1 MTFPDHVRPSAPAIS
16 LGGPLPYGFPGD
28 HQMSRRRGRPT
39 RAGTNRYELISCAFG
54 GHALAGTDVRTITPE
69 DGLIV
74 REFDGLRWY
83 RCLRCD
89 SWIPRPSPD
98 APVRDTLPP
107 RADIAVPLRGRGL
120 RDRYVLRLIA
130 VERAVHVVVLSGL
143 AVAVFLFIGHRAT
156 LRHDYVAIINGLFG
170 SSGGPDA
177 RKGLLGDFRHL
188 FIITPSHLYDIG
200 FLLVAYATLE
210 AVEMVGLWFTK
221 RWAEY
226 LTFVATTLF
235 VPLEVYEL
243 LSGFGWLKLATLVIN
258 LAVVLY
264 LLLGKRLFGLRGGR
278 AADLARRQADGG
290 WEAIERRPPGG
301 PVGVPGTAS
310 DPAAASANGEPGAS
324 AAVGSEPIMRTSA
337 RATPDGT

>member
-1 MTFPDHVRPSAPAIS
+1 
-16 LGGPLPYGFPGD
+16 
-28 HQMSRRRGRPT
+28 MSGRRGKAT
-39 RAGTNRYELISCAFG
+39 RDKPNRYELISCAFG
-54 GHALAGTDVRTITPE
+54 GHVLAGTDVGIITAD

-74 REFDGLRWY
+74 REFDGLRWH

-89 SWIPRPSPD
+89 SWIPRPPPE
-98 APVRDTLPP
+98 APTRDRLPP

-130 VERAVHVVVLSGL
+130 IERAVHVVVLSGL
-143 AVAVFLFIGHRAT
+143 AVAVFLFVGHRTT
-156 LRHDYVAIINGLFG
+156 LRHDYVAVINGLFG

-177 RKGLLGDFRHL
+177 RRGLLGDFRHL
-188 FIITPSHLYDIG
+188 FIISPSHLYDIG

-210 AVEMVGLWFTK
+210 AVEMVGLWFAK

-243 LSGFGWLKLATLVIN
+243 LSKFGTLKLITLILN
-258 LAVVLY
+258 LAVVLF

-278 AADLARRQADGG
+278 AADLARRRADGG

-301 PVGVPGTAS
+301 PVAPPGPVPA
-310 DPAAASANGEPGAS
+310 PAAALAEGRPGDSAPVVVEP
-324 AAVGSEPIMRTSA
+324 SA
-337 RATPDGT
+337 RSLEGQPPQLPT